1 MSRPICWIG
10 IDPSYSAT
18 AIVRLHS
25 DDSYHA
31 QTVKF
36 YPKTTG
42 TGAQR
47 LDAIWRILA
56 QKFETVYTY
65 YDVRAVALE
74 GYAMESKFGREM
86 AGELGGLL
94 RVLSMRELHRAPLI
108 VAPSSLKKFV
118 TGSGQVRGPN
128 KIDKDAMKAA
138 IAAKWGAEFKSHDEA
153 DAYGLARI
161 AKASQRGTTIDYER
175 EVLKTVMQRN
185 AK

>member
-1 MSRPICWIG
+1 VSRPLCWIG

-25 DDSYHA
+25 DDTYHA
-31 QTVKF
+31 QTVSF
-36 YPKTTG
+36 SPKTTG
-42 TGAQR
+42 NGAQR

-56 QKFETVYTY
+56 EKFETLYTF

-94 RVLSMRELHRAPLI
+94 RVLSMRELHRSPLI

-118 TGSGQVRGPN
+118 TGAGRA
-128 KIDKDAMKAA
+128 DKDAMKAA
-138 IAAKWGAEFKSHDEA
+138 VAEKWGAVFKSHDEA

-161 AKASQRGTTIDYER
+161 AKASQRGTVVDYEK
-175 EVLKTVMQRN
+175 EVLKTVMQRT